1 MKLKELPLSLKTAW
15 RLRRT
20 PIEKLGF
27 DAAPAPSGLVIS
39 LTSIE
44 SRLARLDLTIRSLL
58 AQDMAATK
66 VMLWLHHSLKAKLP
80 AKLLALVGQRFE
92 IHYSNETCSHRKLV
106 ETLRLNFEQTVVTCD
121 DDVMYPTDWLRR
133 LVDAHIAFPNCIVA
147 HECREINYDEQG
159 KLQPYSQWNSAA
171 PNSSKANTL
180 AIGYGGVLYPPK
192 ALPVQVL
199 DRAEYDRL
207 APRADDL
214 WFKAMSLLN
223 GTQVRR
229 TENCRPKPVPVIAS
243 QGVSLKKHNVRED
256 GNFIQWQALDN
267 HFNLKANI
275 VGGNN
280 GDRVK

>member
-1 MKLKELPLSLKTAW
+1 MKLKELPQSLKTAW

-20 PIEKLGF
+20 PQAKLGF
-27 DAAPAPSGLVIS
+27 GAAPAPAGLVIS

-58 AQDMAATK
+58 AQDMAASK
-66 VMLWLHHSLKAKLP
+66 VLLWLHHSLKPKLP
-80 AKLLALVGQRFE
+80 NRLLALVGERFE

-106 ETLRLNFEQTVVTCD
+106 ETLRLDFEQTVVTCD

-133 LVDAHIAFPNCIVA
+133 LVEAHLETPDSIVA
-147 HECREINYDEQG
+147 HECRSIHYDESG
-159 KLQPYSQWNSAA
+159 NLLPYSQWRTAA
-171 PNSSKANTL
+171 PGSSQANTL

-192 ALPVQVL
+192 ALPIQAL
-199 DRAEYDRL
+199 EKPEYDTL

-223 GTQVRR
+223 STQVRR

-256 GNFIQWQALDN
+256 GNFTQWQALDK
-267 HFNLKANI
+267 HFNLKAI
-275 VGGNN
+275 ILGKNN
-280 GDRVK
+280 GDRVN